1 MMVSESEMG
10 DSQGTDLSSVKQSLK
25 ISLAEKEALEA
36 EKYALELEV
45 QRLKGEQHINR
56 VELQIL
62 RQHIYDALI
71 APRDEIRLGA
81 AIRSARALIGSKLRG
96 FTVPTTDFTVPTDK

>member
-1 MMVSESEMG
+1 MFEHVWCG
-10 DSQGTDLSSVKQSLK
+10 DPTKDLQLKQLLATTILK
-25 ISLAEKEALEA
+25 VQEGEATA
-36 EKYALELEV
+36 AALQADNE
-45 QRLKGEQHINR
+45 RLKGEQHINH

-71 APRDEIRLGA
+71 APRDEISFGA

-96 FTVPTTDFTVPTDK
+96 FTVPTTDFTVPTD